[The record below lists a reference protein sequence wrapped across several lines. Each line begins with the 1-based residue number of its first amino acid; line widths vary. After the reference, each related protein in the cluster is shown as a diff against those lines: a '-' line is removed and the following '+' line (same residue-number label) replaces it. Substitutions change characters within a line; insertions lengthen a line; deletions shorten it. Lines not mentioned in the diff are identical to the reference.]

1 MKKICTNKSDIY
13 AIYGCIFFIISIV
26 GLLITLS
33 ILAEDNDY
41 GKNALISLSIFIIV
55 SIILTILCSELHLKK
70 YGKYIE
76 INDKCLV
83 YNEKINIPI
92 FLIKKIEYK
101 KEKLKLDSNKAT
113 FKILSNAYC
122 YQLFLQ
128 TEKDMI
134 LLSQAD
140 TRYLSSEVAGGFTGV
155 YLGFY
160 AVDSN
165 SSAVATFTNLSV
177 IHKEK

>member
-1 MKKICTNKSDIY
+1 LFMDENHHYD
-13 AIYGCIFFIISIV
+13 
-26 GLLITLS
+26 
-33 ILAEDNDY
+33 
-41 GKNALISLSIFIIV
+41 IFITKEGNDFYANSRICV
-55 SIILTILCSELHLKK
+55 GQAESLK
-70 YGKYIE
+70 
-76 INDKCLV
+76 
-83 YNEKINIPI
+83 EKI
-92 FLIKKIEYK
+92 
-101 KEKLKLDSNKAT
+101 KLDSNKAT

-128 TEKDMI
+128 TEKDLI
-134 LLSQAD
+134 LLSQAE

-177 IHKEK
+177 KNK